1 MRKEYENEL
10 SELRKRMEGAET
22 FATTLPHFEGTIIS
36 NKYDGT
42 EDYIRFGEKYDGM
55 PFPWGI
61 SRGRYRDGT
70 GRMLLNYGESS
81 NYDEYLFSLYINT
94 LVLYDSHNEYGL
106 EKIADDVDVFYYD
119 NLNSTF
125 YATDDQIMPLL
136 DSLSEWYQK
145 AKAAAQGGRESN
157 RRAELLAEQERIASE
172 LEKLG

>member
-1 MRKEYENEL
+1 MRKEYEDEL
-10 SELRKRMEGAET
+10 LKIRDRMDAAEN
-22 FATTLPHFEGTIIS
+22 FAEKLPHFEELIIA

-42 EDYIRFGEKYDGM
+42 EEHINFGGRYNGM
-55 PFPWGI
+55 PYPWGI

-70 GRMLLNYGESS
+70 DRMLWNYEETS

-94 LVLYDSHNEYGL
+94 LSLYDSHSKYGL
-106 EKIADDVDVFYYD
+106 AKIADDVDVFFYD
-119 NLNSTF
+119 DLNSTF

-145 AKAAAQGGRESN
+145 AKAAAQGERESN
-157 RRAELLAEQERIASE
+157 RRAELLEEQERIASE